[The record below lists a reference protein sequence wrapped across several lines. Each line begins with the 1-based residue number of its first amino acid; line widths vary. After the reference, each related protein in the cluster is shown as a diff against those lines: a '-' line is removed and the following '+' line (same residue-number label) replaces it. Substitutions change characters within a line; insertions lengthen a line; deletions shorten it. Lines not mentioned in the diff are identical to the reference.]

1 MKVLLIC
8 ERETVKDRLVNA
20 LSRYDVEVIW
30 YRDPIKAMDNIDET
44 DPDTIAL
51 STADFPRHWKVF
63 LAFLLGTYAKA
74 VPVFLLIDD
83 TFDQEERSKA
93 EVLGIQGVFH
103 EDLAT
108 DEECNVL
115 VALLHPPLQEK
126 EGKGDAHPKEP
137 FFEPGPTDRIEL
149 LFLHPENFSLIEG
162 RVTRIGKDTLWF
174 APYKREKTLDL
185 SPPLVLSACS
195 LRIGSTLHTID
206 MELLENREQL
216 ALRLL
221 TMPPELKE
229 RF

>member
-8 ERETVKDRLVNA
+8 EREKVKDRLVTA
-20 LSRYDVEVIW
+20 LSGYDVEVIW
-30 YRDPIKAMDNIDET
+30 YRDPIKAMDNIEET

-51 STADFPRHWKVF
+51 SAADFPRHWKVF
-63 LAFLLGTYAKA
+63 LAFLMGTYAKA
-74 VPVFLLIDD
+74 VAVFLLIDD

-93 EVLGIQGVFH
+93 EALGIQGIFN
-103 EDLAT
+103 EDFAM
-108 DEECNVL
+108 DEECKAL
-115 VALLHPPLQEK
+115 VELLHPPLKEK
-126 EGKGDAHPKEP
+126 EGKGEALPEEP
-137 FFEPGPTDRIEL
+137 SFEPGPNDRIEL

-162 RVTRIGKDTLWF
+162 RVIRIGKDTLWF
-174 APYKREKTLDL
+174 APYKREKTTDL
-185 SPPLVLSACS
+185 SPPLVLPACS

-216 ALRLL
+216 ILRFF